1 MDIFNPLLDFDF
13 HPNEN
18 SIFAHQK
25 KRTHA
30 TEQELDSLE

>member
-18 SIFAHQK
+18 SILRIK
-25 KRTHA
+25 KNEPMQQNR
-30 TEQELDSLE
+30 DWIR